1 MVKENEKERIE
12 TMDNNATVRFTW
24 LSGDVNYLDYG
35 GKWFY
40 NTKVEG
46 YYLVMELINLL
57 ENDSQSTERYM
68 IELSIVNCRKVEP
81 DKMRS
86 VKSFCGID
94 DDNLP
99 EDYLVECCHSY
110 GLKSVEY
117 SATGNN
123 YKQLRKECL
132 DAARYTIKHLRS
144 SLNKSKNALYATG
157 HDMIEGKV
165 LGILEGGKRQSLRFQ
180 NVCDGN

>member
-1 MVKENEKERIE
+1 MVKETKNEKGII
-12 TMDNNATVRFTW
+12 MANATVRFNW
-24 LSGDVNYLDYG
+24 LTGDVNYLDYG

-57 ENDSQSTERYM
+57 ENDSQSTEKYM

-86 VKSFCGID
+86 VISYCGID

-99 EDYLVECCHSY
+99 EEYLIECCHSY
-110 GLKSVEY
+110 GLRSVEY

-123 YKQLRKECL
+123 YKELRKECL

-165 LGILEGGKRQSLRFQ
+165 LGLLEGGKRQSLRLQ
-180 NVCDGN
+180 NVCNGN